1 MSEHDAGLRI
11 QDLRVAY
18 GARTILERLAL
29 PPIEPGCMVAV
40 LGPNG
45 VGKSTLL
52 RAIARLLPAR
62 GVVRLGRTDLLHGTR
77 SDHLRC
83 VGYLPQSLPQA
94 SSLLVYEAVSG
105 ALRATCG
112 GLSNDEHDARLHAV
126 FTELHLHALAMK
138 SLDQLSGGQRQMVG
152 LAQVLI
158 RQTPLLL
165 LDEPTSALDLRW
177 QLLALEA
184 MRDAAKRRAAIVL
197 VAMHDLNLASRFCD
211 RLVLLGRDGVL
222 ADGRPADVLRA
233 EHLRRAYRV
242 DARIERT
249 SDDDYIVLAERA
261 VLDGDADRGSE
272 LTAEH

>member
-1 MSEHDAGLRI
+1 MHNVDPTLRI
-11 QDLRVAY
+11 AGVSVAY
-18 GARTILERLAL
+18 GARTIVERLAL
-29 PPIEPGCMVAV
+29 PPIAPGCMVAV

-52 RAIARLLPAR
+52 RALARLLPAR
-62 GVVRLGRTDLLHGTR
+62 GEAMLGPTDLLR
-77 SDHLRC
+77 CARRDHLRC

-112 GLSNDEHDARLHAV
+112 GLGEHEHDARVQAV
-126 FTELHLHALAMK
+126 FAQLHLHPLAMK

-158 RQTPLLL
+158 RHTPLLL

-184 MRDAAKRRAAIVL
+184 MRDAARRRGAIVL

-211 RLVLLGRDGVL
+211 RMALLGPHGLLACGSPAEVL
-222 ADGRPADVLRA
+222 QV
-233 EHLRRAYRV
+233 EHVRRAYQV
-242 DARIERT
+242 EARIERT
-249 SDDDYIVLAERA
+249 ASDDCVVLAERA
-261 VLDGDADRGSE
+261 LAPA
-272 LTAEH
+272 AEIEVDPVA